1 MEDVYQIITLALLQ
15 ILKKQAERQLGETCT
30 QQKGLR
36 DGRGSNMH
44 TDSDIDSNAASENV
58 YILSGNTQYRY
69 KRTYVCT
76 EKVQQRDRDK
86 TAKGR
91 ASKKRS
97 DQGYQNENIYD
108 Q

>member
-69 KRTYVCT
+69 TCQHLKPGTVI
-76 EKVQQRDRDK
+76 KVPV
-86 TAKGR
+86 
-91 ASKKRS
+91 
-97 DQGYQNENIYD
+97 
-108 Q
+108 